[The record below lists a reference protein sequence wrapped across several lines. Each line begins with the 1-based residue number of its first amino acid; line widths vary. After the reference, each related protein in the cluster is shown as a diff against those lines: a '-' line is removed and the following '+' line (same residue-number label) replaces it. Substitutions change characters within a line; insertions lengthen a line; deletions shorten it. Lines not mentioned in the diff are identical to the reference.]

1 MNQFRNRIRKLEDQ
15 SMLRGV
21 QSLDALLRRARDLVK
36 HTGFRFE
43 DAANEIVRELP
54 AEDLE
59 RVIAEAVSR
68 YGKDVVG

>member
-1 MNQFRNRIRKLEDQ
+1 
-15 SMLRGV
+15 MLHRV
-21 QSLDALLRRARDLVK
+21 RSFDALFRRTTDLVR

-43 DAANEIVRELP
+43 DAADEIVRELP

-68 YGKDVVG
+68 YGKEVVGYELVQQ